1 MLRIYTDKVSKINN
15 ESLKNEQNFKI
26 FVYGFESLG
35 KVSYKH
41 ELSSS
46 ENKLPNLCNFSKK
59 VKGVVIAGAIT
70 DNYGILKQ
78 SIIIADSGKLLGI
91 SDTVLG
97 YENSPYQVGGSFK
110 VYQTS
115 ACKIGT
121 IVGDDIK
128 NFDAVRSMS
137 LCDADI
143 IIAITSTEEKPQYN
157 FLIRTYSYL
166 FGVPVL
172 LLSKT
177 GVLASDIHGEICAKS
192 IESNANLMI
201 PVKREYTLCKFK
213 RRGVKE

>member
-1 MLRIYTDKVSKINN
+1 MLRIYTDKVSKIKN
-15 ESLKNEQNFKI
+15 ESLIADRNSKI
-26 FVYGFESLG
+26 LVYGFESLG
-35 KVSYKH
+35 KVSYKY
-41 ELSSS
+41 ELSGA
-46 ENKLPNLCNFSKK
+46 ENKLPMLSNFSKK

-143 IIAITSTEEKPQYN
+143 IIAITPTEEKPQYN

-172 LLSKT
+172 LLTKT
-177 GVLASDIHGEICAKS
+177 GVLASDNYGEICAKS
-192 IESNANLMI
+192 IENNANLMI

-213 RRGVKE
+213 RRGVKD